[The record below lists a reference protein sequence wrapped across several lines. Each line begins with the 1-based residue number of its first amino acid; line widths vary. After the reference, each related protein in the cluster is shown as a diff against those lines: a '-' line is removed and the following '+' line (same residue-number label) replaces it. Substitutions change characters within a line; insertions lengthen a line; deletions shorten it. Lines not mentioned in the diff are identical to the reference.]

1 MKKQRSKIFKKKLK
15 ENYKKQTPAIFI
27 IDEKPIFKD
36 MKNDLFLEDE
46 FPKFNLTEEQ
56 AEKVFTYIEFK
67 PPYISTNN
75 AFRKKHKFRKK
86 QYKKAIHIEGILNRY
101 WFRARF
107 PYPKEMWKYKRP
119 RKLKK
124 RLKKENNQYFL
135 VRKRRKNGK
144 EK

>member
-36 MKNDLFLEDE
+36 MKNDFFLEDE

-56 AEKVFTYIEFK
+56 AEKVFSYMEFK
-67 PPYISTNN
+67 PRYICTSSSL
-75 AFRKKHKFRKK
+75 RKKHKFRKR
-86 QYKKAIHIEGILNRY
+86 QYKKAIHIEGILSRY

-107 PYPKEMWKYKRP
+107 PYPKEMWKYKNP

>member
-15 ENYKKQTPAIFI
+15 ENYKKQTLAIFI
-27 IDEKPIFKD
+27 IDEKPVFED
-36 MKNDLFLEDE
+36 MKNPLLFIEDE
-46 FPKFNLTEEQ
+46 FPKFNLTEEH
-56 AEKVFTYIEFK
+56 AEKVFSYIEFK

-75 AFRKKHKFRKK
+75 SFRKKHKFRKK

-107 PYPKEMWKYKRP
+107 PYPKKMWKHRTP

-124 RLKKENNQYFL
+124 RLKKENN
-135 VRKRRKNGK
+135 
-144 EK
+144 